1 VALAIGRHGVSE
13 RWACRLFGLNRAS
26 RRYRP
31 VRAADGRLRAR
42 LRALALAH
50 PRYGYRRLWALL
62 RREGWAV
69 NLKRVRRLYHAAELE
84 LRPRWRKRRR
94 RRLPVPLRVPRRVN
108 EVWTMDFVTDALA
121 GGRKFRVL
129 TLEDELTRESLGVM
143 VGLSLPSAA
152 VLTLLGGAVRAR
164 GRPAMLVVDNGPEF
178 VARQLQA
185 WTQARDV
192 ALRFIDPGRPVQ
204 NAFIESFNGR
214 LRDECLN
221 EHCFASLAEAQ
232 AVIAAW
238 RRHYNTRRPHS
249 ALGYRTPVEQ
259 RHRLAALR
267 AIDGS
272 APSADAPS
280 TAPTHRKPAGVS
292 LCLD

>member
-13 RWACRLFGLNRAS
+13 RRACRLFGLNRAS
-26 RRYRP
+26 RRYRS
-31 VRAADGRLRAR
+31 VRGDDARLRAR

-62 RREGWAV
+62 RRQGWAV
-69 NLKRVRRLYHAAELE
+69 NVKRVRRLYRAAELA
-84 LRPRWRKRRR
+84 LRPRRRKRRR
-94 RRLPVPLRVPRRVN
+94 LPRLSAALRAPSRPN
-108 EVWTMDFVTDALA
+108 EVWTMDLVSDALA
-121 GGRKFRVL
+121 SGRKFRVL
-129 TLEDELTRESLGVM
+129 TLEDELTRESLGVT
-143 VGLSLPSAA
+143 VGLSLPSAV
-152 VLTLLGGAVRAR
+152 VLALLGGVVRAR
-164 GRPAMLVVDNGPEF
+164 GRPALLVVDNGPEF
-178 VARQLQA
+178 IARKLQA
-185 WTQARDV
+185 WAEARGV
-192 ALRFIDPGRPVQ
+192 ALRFIDPGRPTQ

-272 APSADAPS
+272 TPPADAAS
-280 TAPTHRKPAGVS
+280 SAPTHPKPPGVS
-292 LCLD
+292 L

>member
-13 RWACRLFGLNRAS
+13 RRACRLFALSRAS

-31 VRAADGRLRAR
+31 VRADDGPLRVR

-69 NLKRVRRLYHAAELE
+69 NVKRVRRLYRAAELA
-84 LRPRWRKRRR
+84 LRPRRRKR
-94 RRLPVPLRVPRRVN
+94 LRVVRPSASLRAPSRPN
-108 EVWTMDFVTDALA
+108 EVWTMDFVSDALA
-121 GGRKFRVL
+121 SGRKFRVL
-129 TLEDELTRESLGVM
+129 TLEDERTRESLGVR
-143 VGLSLPSAA
+143 VGVSLPSAA
-152 VLTLLGGAVRAR
+152 ALRLLGGVARAR

-178 VARQLQA
+178 IARKLQA
-185 WTQARDV
+185 WAAAHGV
-192 ALRFIDPGRPVQ
+192 ALRFIDPGKPVQ

-221 EHCFASLAEAQ
+221 EHCFASLAEAE

-238 RRHYNTRRPHS
+238 RRHYNTCRPHS
-249 ALGYRTPVEQ
+249 ALGYRTPVEE
-259 RHRLAALR
+259 RHRLTALR
-267 AIDGS
+267 LQEGS
-272 APSADAPS
+272 APPADADS
-280 TAPTHRKPAGVS
+280 TVPTHAKPAGVS
-292 LCLD
+292 L